1 MARQV
6 RFRVPN
12 IPQHIVHRG
21 HNGTRIFYAERD
33 YKTYLDCLADAA
45 IGTRCPIHAY
55 VLLPNR
61 VEILCTATR
70 GDGVAKL
77 MQAIGRRYVPD
88 FNSTH
93 GRTGTLWDGRYRAAL
108 IEPTGFV
115 LTLYRYLDTLPT
127 HACLTAK
134 PGSYRW
140 SSYRAHARGDANAIV
155 TDHVMYLGLGP
166 DARARQARYS
176 ALCDTTLS
184 HHVVTQV
191 EHASVHGLVL
201 GSSAFQDRIARSL
214 GVRVRLGRPGRPR
227 KHVHAPPLQA
237 VVQRH

>member
-45 IGTRCPIHAY
+45 ISTHCQIHAY

-61 VEILCTATR
+61 VELLCTATQ

-77 MQAIGRRYVPD
+77 MQAIGRRYVPE
-88 FNSTH
+88 FNSMH
-93 GRTGTLWDGRYRAAL
+93 GRSGTLWDGRYRAAL

-115 LTLYRYLDTLPT
+115 LTLYRYLDTLPL
-127 HACLTAK
+127 HARLTEK
-134 PGSYRW
+134 LESYRW
-140 SSYRAHARGDANAIV
+140 SSYRAHARGEASTIL
-155 TDHVMYLGLGP
+155 TDHLMYLGLGP
-166 DARARQARYS
+166 DPRARQARYV
-176 ALCDTTLS
+176 ALCETPLS
-184 HHVVTQV
+184 HHVISQV

-201 GSSAFQDRIARSL
+201 GSSTFQDRIAHNL

-227 KHVHAPPLQA
+227 KHAHVAALAA
-237 VVQRH
+237 VAQEH